1 MFYFRI
7 KMDLAKSQRMLPL
20 GLCLRPNVRQGE
32 GLFWPSFRR
41 YNTTTS
47 KSPTHQFSCNKF
59 SAFSIRCLRMNEFN
73 GIFIVYVFFSYSFHS
88 SIGWIYPNRYS
99 SKSKVNC
106 AINIFIYFYNHQ
118 TIHPNVYNFF
128 FWIFHSHSDVEPIVF
143 SFRVKF
149 FPADPFRLTG
159 NSKILI
165 YQQLK
170 RDLIHG
176 RLYCSAGEAAALGS
190 LIVQGKEMTEIILCY
205 LYS

>member
-1 MFYFRI
+1 
-7 KMDLAKSQRMLPL
+7 MLPL
-20 GLCLRPNVRQGE
+20 GLCVRTNVRQGKR
-32 GLFWPSFRR
+32 LFRSSIRW

-47 KSPTHQFSCNKF
+47 KSPYSTKHSQLYAACWSYFNSDFVFYCYRFSTG
-59 SAFSIRCLRMNEFN
+59 L
-73 GIFIVYVFFSYSFHS
+73 IFK
-88 SIGWIYPNRYS
+88 NRYWN
-99 SKSKVNC
+99 KWKVLE
-106 AINIFIYFYNHQ
+106 IVRLFILYFYTFEFYIYF
-118 TIHPNVYNFF
+118 P
-128 FWIFHSHSDVEPIVF
+128 DVEPIVF

-190 LIVQGKEMTEIILCY
+190 LIVQGRNLLNFK
-205 LYS
+205 